1 MENGISFPIQGNKNP
16 PNRKSSLRDHE
27 RPVSQ
32 TAKSARDSR
41 AGNEG
46 MSTGS
51 LYSDV
56 LLRTAK
62 GTRCIMVAILL
73 SMAKGT
79 RNIMESMRSSPHRA
93 DIHRISA
100 LNCSSPYSST
110 KQKQETPDGV
120 SCFWYGE
127 RDSNPRPT
135 DS

>member
-1 MENGISFPIQGNKNP
+1 MEYGISFPLQGNKNP

-62 GTRCIMVAILL
+62 GTRNTKDSLGLRAPF
-73 SMAKGT
+73 S
-79 RNIMESMRSSPHRA
+79 RRSAP
-93 DIHRISA
+93 
-100 LNCSSPYSST
+100 
-110 KQKQETPDGV
+110 
-120 SCFWYGE
+120 F
-127 RDSNPRPT
+127 
-135 DS
+135 